1 MVKILQIFTFSLVLQ
16 VVGAAFWVKFVSYGV
31 SDAQISALDG
41 LFGVNFSAIYVFIC
55 KIFTFDVVIYKIFT
69 IFVQKYIMIV
79 FVNKVDGSIKLYG
92 SLKVLFECE
101 KVKIGIRHFYNTVDG
116 DYEDEI
122 CRIVKREVVRS
133 KSKTAEVK
141 TVQIKETPKP
151 ITPKQ
156 TNVKVNIA
164 AGTYI
169 KKGDDYYFNLDGDMM
184 TLDEIKILGY
194 KTPKNSFG
202 NISDLL

>member
-1 MVKILQIFTFSLVLQ
+1 
-16 VVGAAFWVKFVSYGV
+16 
-31 SDAQISALDG
+31 
-41 LFGVNFSAIYVFIC
+41 
-55 KIFTFDVVIYKIFT
+55 
-69 IFVQKYIMIV
+69 MIV
-79 FVNKVDGSIKLYG
+79 FINKVDGSIKLYG

-101 KVKIGIRHFYNTVDG
+101 KVKIGIRHFYNTVIG

-141 TVQIKETPKP
+141 TVPLIAPKP
-151 ITPKQ
+151 IIKTAPKN
-156 TNVKVNIA
+156 TSIVP
-164 AGTYI
+164 GTYV
-169 KKGDDYYFNLDGDMM
+169 KRGDEYIFNLDGDIM

-194 KTPKNSFG
+194 KTPKNSIG

>member
-133 KSKTAEVK
+133 KSRSAEVK
-141 TVQIKETPKP
+141 TVHIKETPKP
-151 ITPKQ
+151 INKTVPKN
-156 TNVKVNIA
+156 TTIVP
-164 AGTYI
+164 GTYV
-169 KKGDDYYFNLDGDMM
+169 KRGDDYIFNLDGDIM